1 MSTDTLDKFRSLR
14 VTMRAIIARM
24 QLAYEAGMVELLA
37 AADQA
42 EIAAQVMSLMT
53 EALPTIDIAIEELEK
68 GHNLPTSFTN
78 AMIGLDRSLPEWLDK
93 LQQERIIHCGI
104 ERAEQGKQRWEDIRN
119 QIAEKLAEHAMDA
132 MDGRLRLRPA
142 LTIVN

>member
-1 MSTDTLDKFRSLR
+1 
-14 VTMRAIIARM
+14 MRAIIARM

-42 EIAAQVMSLMT
+42 EIEAQVMSLMT
-53 EALPTIDIAIEELEK
+53 EALPTIDVAIEELEK

-104 ERAEQGKQRWEDIRN
+104 ERAEQGIQRWSAIRDRV
-119 QIAEKLAEHAMDA
+119 AEKLAQHAMDA
-132 MDGRLRLRPA
+132 IDGRLRLRPA